1 MVTPVQ
7 TEKNEPRI
15 RLALDID
22 EMYRRRIRIE
32 ALEHGMSMKDYVQAI
47 LDRRHELVGIRERVG
62 T

>member
-47 LDRRHELVGIRERVG
+47 LDRRHELVGIGERVG
-62 T
+62 A

>member
-15 RLALDID
+15 RLVLDID

-47 LDRRHELVGIRERVG
+47 LDRRHELVGIGERVG
-62 T
+62 A

>member
-22 EMYRRRIRIE
+22 EMYRRRIRSE

-47 LDRRHELVGIRERVG
+47 LDRRHELVGIGERVG
-62 T
+62 A